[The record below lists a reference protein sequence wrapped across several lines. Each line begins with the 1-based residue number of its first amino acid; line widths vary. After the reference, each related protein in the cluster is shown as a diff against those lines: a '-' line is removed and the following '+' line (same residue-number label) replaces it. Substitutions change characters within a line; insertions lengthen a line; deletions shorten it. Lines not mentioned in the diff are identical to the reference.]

1 MRMHILAKCCL
12 AALVGAGVA
21 SPAMAAPFQQPAL
34 SDTVIPAMPLNKALS
49 TFAQHQHLQ
58 LVYVSKIADDMR
70 TRGAPAGLSQQAT
83 LQKLLQGTGLKYRF
97 LNPKTVTIYAADEP
111 PASKTPAAGDPASK
125 KTVSLKTVVVTTGTH
140 SFDRTEATSLSPID
154 VLTPADLAGTGAP
167 NLASALRV
175 LLPSF
180 NFPQPSV
187 TDATDAIQPAQL
199 RGLAPDQTLVLING
213 KRQHT
218 TAIVNVNG
226 SLGRGS
232 SPVDINAIPV
242 NAIDHIEVLRDGA
255 AAQYGS
261 DAIAGVINIILK
273 GGSDHGGASITGGQY
288 SKGDG
293 STWQGGADGGFALG
307 KKGWVHLSVN
317 AMHQDP
323 TNRAGPDNRYPGDP
337 TFGQVTFH
345 YGLPLIKAKQAAI
358 NLQYDLT
365 PNAQIYAFSLFNK
378 RDVSAGGFF
387 RSLSSY
393 SGGNPA
399 AVAAY
404 PNGFLP
410 TENSAI
416 RDDSEVVGLR
426 GKLAGWNYDL
436 SANTGANH
444 WKLNTSDTFN
454 YSLGS
459 ASPTSFYIGTLT
471 DRQNLYNADFNREF
485 SPGLLQNPLVVAW
498 GLEYRHESFDI
509 KHGDAA
515 SYAGAGAQVFPGYQP
530 GDAGSHS
537 RNSHAVYIDLEND
550 LTSKL
555 SAGLAV
561 RNEHY
566 SDFGGTTSAKLSGRY
581 AFNPTVALRG
591 TVSNGFR
598 APSLQQEYYS
608 STAINFVADGSGNL
622 IPYTIRTFPV
632 SNAAAQALGA
642 QSLKAEKSR
651 NYSFGLVLTP
661 MSGLYTTLDVYQID
675 IDHRIVLSGNLVGT
689 AVQNYL
695 TSVGIPFVSG
705 GRFFTNAVNTRTRG
719 ADLVS
724 TYPVEL
730 QNSSLKFTAGMN
742 YNKTDIRAIAGNPP
756 QLGLAGLTLPIID
769 RAEEGRITKGSPR
782 TKAFLA
788 TDWSVGNWN
797 IHGQVTR
804 YGQFTTLGTT
814 ASSDQTYGARFVLDA
829 SANYNWKDWT
839 FTIGANDLN
848 DAYPEKSSSANNY
861 HGILPYT
868 GSSPFGFSGAYYYGT
883 IAYQW

>member
-1 MRMHILAKCCL
+1 MRTRILVTGCL
-12 AALVGAGVA
+12 AALAGAGLA
-21 SPAMAAPFQQPAL
+21 SPVTAAPFQQAAVF
-34 SDTVIPAMPLNKALS
+34 DTVIPAMPLNKALS

-70 TRGAPAGLSQQAT
+70 TQGAPAGLSPQAT
-83 LQKLLQGTGLKYRF
+83 LQRLLKGTGLKSRF
-97 LNPKTVTIYAADEP
+97 LNAKTVTIYSAGDP
-111 PASKTPAAGDPASK
+111 PASGASSAQKQDSKT
-125 KTVSLKTVVVTTGTH
+125 TVSLKAVVVTTGTR

-154 VLTPADLAGTGAP
+154 VLTPADLVGTGAT
-167 NLASALRV
+167 NLASALRT

-187 TDATDAIQPAQL
+187 NDATDAIQPAQL

-226 SLGRGS
+226 ALGRGS

-242 NAIDHIEVLRDGA
+242 NAIDHVEVLRDGA

-273 GGSDHGGASITGGQY
+273 GGSQHGSASVTGGQF

-293 STWQGGADGGFALG
+293 STWQGGVDGGFALG
-307 KKGWVHLSVN
+307 KKGWVHLSFN

-323 TNRAGPDNRYPGDP
+323 TNRAGPDARYPGDP

-345 YGLPLIKAKQAAI
+345 FGLPLIKATQGAI

-365 PNAQIYAFSLFNK
+365 PNAQIYAFGVFNK
-378 RDVSAGGFF
+378 RDVSSGGFF
-387 RSLSSY
+387 RSLSTYAS
-393 SGGNPA
+393 SHPS
-399 AVAAY
+399 AVATY
-404 PNGFLP
+404 PDGFLP

-416 RDDSEVVGLR
+416 RDDSEVVGIR
-426 GKLAGWNYDL
+426 GKVVGWNYDL
-436 SANTGANH
+436 SANSGGNH

-454 YSLGS
+454 YSLGGT
-459 ASPTSFYIGTLT
+459 SPTRFYIGTLT
-471 DRQNLYNADFNREF
+471 DRQTLLNADFSKEF
-485 SPGLLQNPLVVAW
+485 NPGMLQNPLTLAW
-498 GLEYRHESFDI
+498 GLESRHENFEI

-515 SYAGAGAQVFPGYQP
+515 SYAGAGAQVYPGYQP

-537 RNSHAVYIDLEND
+537 RNSHAIYVDLESD
-550 LTSKL
+550 LTNRL

-581 AFNPTVALRG
+581 AFNDTVALRG

-622 IPYTIRTFPV
+622 VPYTIRTFPV
-632 SNAAAQALGA
+632 SNPAAQALGA

-661 MSGLYTTLDVYQID
+661 SSGLYTTLDAYQID
-675 IDHRIVLSGNLVGT
+675 IDHRIILSGNLVGT
-689 AVQNYL
+689 PVQNYL

-719 ADLVS
+719 VDLVS

-730 QNSSLKFTAGMN
+730 QNSSLKFTGGMN
-742 YNKTDIRAIAGNPP
+742 YNKTDIRSIAENPL

-769 RAEEGRITKGSPR
+769 RAEQGRITKGSPR

-788 TDWSVGNWN
+788 TDWSVGNWKF
-797 IHGQVTR
+797 HGQVTR
-804 YGQFTTLGTT
+804 YGQFSTFGST
-814 ASSDQTYGARFVLDA
+814 ASTDQTYGARFLLDA
-829 SANYNWKDWT
+829 SVNYSWNAWA
-839 FTIGANDLN
+839 FTLGASDLN
-848 DAYPEKSSSANNY
+848 NAYPEKSSSANNF
-861 HGILPYT
+861 HGILPYSS
-868 GSSPFGFSGAYYYGT
+868 SSPFGFSGAYYYGT
-883 IAYQW
+883 IAYHW

>member
-1 MRMHILAKCCL
+1 MRMRILAKCCL
-12 AALVGAGVA
+12 AGLVGAGLA
-21 SPAMAAPFQQPAL
+21 SNAAAAPFQQPTL

-49 TFAQHQHLQ
+49 TFAQHEHLQ
-58 LVYVSKIADDMR
+58 LVYVSKIANDMR
-70 TRGAPAGLSQQAT
+70 TQGAPAGLSQKAT

-111 PASKTPAAGDPASK
+111 PASRTKSAGHSDGK
-125 KTVSLKTVVVTTGTH
+125 KAVSLETVVVTTGTH
-140 SFDRTEATSLSPID
+140 AFDRTEATSLSPID
-154 VLTPADLAGTGAP
+154 VLTPADLTGTGAP

-273 GGSDHGGASITGGQY
+273 GGSKHGGASVTGGQY

-307 KKGWVHLSVN
+307 TKGWVHLSVN

-345 YGLPLIKAKQAAI
+345 YGLPLIKARQGAI

-365 PNAQIYAFSLFNK
+365 PHAQIYAFSLFNK

-393 SGGNPA
+393 SGSHPA
-399 AVAAY
+399 AVAVY

-416 RDDSEVVGLR
+416 RDDSEVLGLR
-426 GKLAGWNYDL
+426 GKVAGWNYDL
-436 SANTGANH
+436 SANTGGNH
-444 WKLNTSDTFN
+444 WKLNTSNTFN

-459 ASPTSFYIGTLT
+459 ASPTGFYIGTLT
-471 DRQNLYNADFNREF
+471 NRQNLYNADFNKEF
-485 SPGLLQNPLVVAW
+485 SPSLLQNPLVVAW
-498 GLEYRHESFDI
+498 GLEYRHENFEI
-509 KHGDAA
+509 KPGNAA

-530 GDAGSHS
+530 DDAGSYS

-550 LTSKL
+550 LTKKL

-581 AFNPTVALRG
+581 AFNSTVALRG

-632 SNAAAQALGA
+632 DNAAAQALGA
-642 QSLKAEKSR
+642 RPLKAEKSR

-705 GRFFTNAVNTRTRG
+705 GRFFTNAVDTRTRG

-724 TYPVEL
+724 TYPMEL
-730 QNSSLKFTAGMN
+730 QNSSLKLTAGMN
-742 YNKTDIRAIAGNPP
+742 YNKTDIRSIAENPP
-756 QLGLAGLTLPIID
+756 QLGLVGLTLPIID
-769 RAEEGRITKGSPR
+769 RAEQGRITKGSPR

-788 TDWSVGNWN
+788 ADWSVGNWS

-839 FTIGANDLN
+839 FTLGANDLN
-848 DAYPEKSSSANNY
+848 NAYPEKSNSANNY